1 MTAIQSNRSLRGLL
15 TLIFAL
21 FLAVALV
28 ACAAESAAP
37 AEPEEAMAE
46 PAPAEEA
53 IAEEGVYG
61 ESPMLAERVAAGEL
75 PPVEERLPLQ
85 PFVVTNRMLAVSY
98 DTEVGK
104 YGGTLRLPQ
113 DGPGGDPHFY
123 IGSNEYLIWAPGAFN
138 YDMGIVGNVLLD
150 WEANDDYSSFTF
162 HMREGLKWSDGNPVT
177 TADVDFAWND
187 VILNEEVTPAKPAF
201 LYTGQ
206 VLEAGF
212 ATVEILDDF
221 TYTVTFDGPYGSF
234 PAQLAI
240 AQWRGYQDFLKPSH
254 YLKQFHADYAEPEE
268 LAAKVADESM
278 EEGQWYNLF
287 NAKQMAGNL
296 YKAINEQG
304 FGHPVLTPWVLTDFG
319 GGAWNFDRNPYYFKV
334 DRAGNQLPYIDR
346 VQMLLMQ
353 DRETTVLKILQG
365 ELDYL
370 GERSSLKNLPLLK
383 EAEAEGVLNVV
394 ISRMHRLPINFMLN
408 LTYDDPVYRQVT
420 NDVRFRKALTLAID
434 KEEIIQTF
442 YLGEFAS
449 LPSDTN
455 YPEFSLEKANQL
467 LDEIG
472 MEAWGA
478 DGFRLGPDGEPFE
491 IIFEPAALSQDH
503 IPMTELI
510 AEYWKAVGINT
521 SVKSGEW
528 GLIREKWLANE
539 TQGLALWNAKDMW
552 PSIGWNDYL
561 PSNFWGREWAQY
573 MESRGESGEE
583 PPAEVLALY
592 DLHNAYLSAPI
603 GTQESEDILQAIY
616 SNQRD
621 NYWTFNPAED
631 SFYPTSTSVRLR
643 NLPKG
648 MVEEMG
654 IVFMHSMEEWY
665 IDE

>member
-1 MTAIQSNRSLRGLL
+1 MTAVQSHRALRGLL
-15 TLIFAL
+15 LSFIAL
-21 FLAVALV
+21 FLVVALA
-28 ACAAESAAP
+28 ACAAEPTAP

-46 PAPAEEA
+46 PTAEA
-53 IAEEGVYG
+53 MAEEGVFG

-113 DGPGGDPHFY
+113 DSPGGDPHFY

-138 YDMGIVGNVLLD
+138 YDMGIVGNVLSD
-150 WEANDDYSSFTF
+150 WEANDDYTAFTF

-177 TADVDFAWND
+177 SADVDFAWND
-187 VILNEEVTPAKPAF
+187 VILNEEVSPAKPAF

-206 VLEAGF
+206 DLEAGF
-212 ATVEILDDF
+212 ATVEILDDYTF
-221 TYTVTFDGPYGSF
+221 TVTFDGQYGSF

-240 AQWRGYQDFLKPSH
+240 ANWRGYQDFLKPGH
-254 YLKQFHADYAEPEE
+254 YLKQFHADYADAEE
-268 LAAKVADESM
+268 LAAKMADESI

-296 YKAINEQG
+296 WRAINEDG

-346 VQMLLMQ
+346 VQMLLIQ
-353 DRETTVLKILQG
+353 DRETQVLKMLQG

-370 GERSSLKNLPLLK
+370 GERSSLKQLPLLK
-383 EAEAEGVLNVV
+383 QGETDGVLNVA
-394 ISRMHRLPINFMLN
+394 IPRMHRLHINFTLN

-420 NDVRFRKALTLAID
+420 NDIRFRQAMTLAID
-434 KEEIIQTF
+434 KEEIIQSF
-442 YLGEFAS
+442 FLGEFAR

-455 YPEFSLEKANQL
+455 YPEFNREKANQL

-472 MEAWGA
+472 MAARGE

-491 IIFEPAALSQDH
+491 IFFEPAALAQDH

-510 AEYWKAVGINT
+510 AEYWKEVGINT
-521 SVKSGEW
+521 TVKSGEW
-528 GLIREKWLANE
+528 SLISQKWLANE
-539 TQGLALWNAKDMW
+539 TQGMTVWNAKDMW
-552 PSIGWNDYL
+552 PSIGWDDYL
-561 PSNFWGREWAQY
+561 PKARWGREWAQY
-573 MESRGESGEE
+573 MDTRGEAGEE

-592 DLHNAYLSAPI
+592 DLHNAFLRAPI
-603 GTQESEDILQAIY
+603 GTQESTDILEAIY
-616 SNQRD
+616 ANQRD
-621 NYWTFNPAED
+621 NYWTFNPVED
-631 SFYPTSTSVRLR
+631 SFYPTATAVRIKNVPQGL
-643 NLPKG
+643 
-648 MVEEMG
+648 VEEMG